1 MTVEAEEVKGGGW
14 GEDSTQQK
22 RDDREIMQMRVAYCT
37 FCHEENVKRNDLNT
51 H

>member
-1 MTVEAEEVKGGGW
+1 M
-14 GEDSTQQK
+14 
-22 RDDREIMQMRVAYCT
+22 DDKEIMQMLGVRDVLCL